1 MPVEEEKTLDP
12 RVRRTRQMLH
22 AALEQLLA
30 SRRFDELS
38 VQDITEAA
46 TLNRATFYDHYPDKF
61 ALLQC
66 MVGDRFQ
73 KLLTQRGVSFDGSC
87 SGAIQAIIL
96 GVCDFLIGQPNSPCG
111 GEGRLEPHLELAVVA
126 VVQAMLVD
134 GFRKHFDRRVAAP
147 ELRAATAAWAI
158 YGGVK
163 EWTRSRG
170 CKTPKQGAALV
181 WRLVAPLFDS
191 PTH

>member
-1 MPVEEEKTLDP
+1 MPGAEEKTLDP

-22 AALEQLLA
+22 TALEQLLVN
-30 SRRFDELS
+30 RRFDDLS

-61 ALLQC
+61 ALLGC
-66 MVGDRFQ
+66 VVAARFQ
-73 KLLTQRGVSFDGSC
+73 QLLIQRGVSFDGSC
-87 SGAIQAIIL
+87 SGALQAIIL
-96 GVCDFLIGQPNSPCG
+96 GVCDFLISQPASLCG
-111 GEGRLEPHLELAVVA
+111 GDRRLEPHLELAVVA
-126 VVQAMLVD
+126 VVQAMLLD

-163 EWTRSRG
+163 EWTQNRG
-170 CKTPKQGAALV
+170 CKAPKQGATHV
-181 WRLVAPLFDS
+181 WRLVAPLFGS